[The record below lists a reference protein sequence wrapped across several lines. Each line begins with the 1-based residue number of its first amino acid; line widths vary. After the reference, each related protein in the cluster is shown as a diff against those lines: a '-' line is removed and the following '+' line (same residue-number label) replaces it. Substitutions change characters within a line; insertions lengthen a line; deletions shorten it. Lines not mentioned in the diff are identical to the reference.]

1 MIDYIY
7 YLEEIELFQ
16 FLIVIDDED
25 EEFIWFGD
33 GTLLVITVNEKQN
46 SRWNILQ
53 YYWKPVAR
61 NDKYPKQDSWSAQ
74 GFGKLCKD

>member
-1 MIDYIY
+1 MIDHIY

-46 SRWNILQ
+46 SRWNIWEAKL
-53 YYWKPVAR
+53 KM
-61 NDKYPKQDSWSAQ
+61 KYTPILLKTS
-74 GFGKLCKD
+74 GKER